1 VPIALL
7 IFAATYVALA
17 LGRLPWL
24 RADRTGV
31 AIIGASLMLAANALT
46 LEQAYAAIDYD
57 TIVLLFG
64 MMIVVANLRLSGF
77 FALVS
82 GWVVRHAH
90 RPLLLLS
97 AIVTVSGVLS
107 AFFVNDTM
115 CLVLTPL
122 VLDIT
127 ERLRRNP
134 IPYLLAVAMA
144 SNAGSVATI
153 TGNPQNMMIGSF
165 SHIGYRTFAAALAPV
180 ALIGLAITVA
190 VIAVVYRAEFQKE
203 AALQVEP
210 AKVRVHRA
218 LMVKSLAVAGAMLVA
233 FFAGWPPPKTAL
245 IAGALLLIT
254 RRLKPERIYREIDWS
269 LLALFVGL
277 FVVIAGL
284 ERTPFPADLFAVA
297 SRYHME
303 RTLPMTVFSAALSNL
318 VSNVPA
324 VLVFRSFVTRLP
336 DAAHAW
342 LTLAMSST
350 LAGNLTVLGS
360 VANLIVVQRARGR
373 VEIGFW
379 EYAKAGVPV
388 TILTLAV
395 GVALL
400 G

>member
-24 RADRTGV
+24 RVDRTGV
-31 AIIGASLMLAANALT
+31 AIIGATLMLAANALT
-46 LEQAYAAIDYD
+46 LQQAYAAIDYD

-82 GWVVRHAH
+82 AWVVRHAH
-90 RPLLLLS
+90 RPLLLLGG
-97 AIVTVSGVLS
+97 IVAVSGVLS

-190 VIAVVYRAEFQKE
+190 VIAVVYRSEFRKE
-203 AALQVEP
+203 TALQVEP
-210 AKVRVHRA
+210 ANVRVNGA
-218 LMVKSLAVAGAMLVA
+218 LMGKSLAVAGAMLVA
-233 FFAGWPPPKTAL
+233 FLAGWPPPKTAL

-303 RTLPMTVFSAALSNL
+303 RTVPMTVFSAALSNL

-360 VANLIVVQRARGR
+360 VANLIMVQRARGR

-379 EYAKAGVPV
+379 EYAKAGVPI
-388 TILTLAV
+388 TILSLAA
-395 GVALL
+395 GVAVLR
-400 G
+400 

>member
-1 VPIALL
+1 VQIALL

-24 RADRTGV
+24 RVDRTGV

-46 LEQAYAAIDYD
+46 LQQAYAAIDYD

-82 GWVVRHAH
+82 AWVVRHAH

-97 AIVTVSGVLS
+97 GIVAVSGVLS

-180 ALIGLAITVA
+180 ALISLAITVA
-190 VIAVVYRAEFQKE
+190 VIAVVYRAEFRKE
-203 AALQVEP
+203 SALQIEP
-210 AKVRVHRA
+210 AKVRVNRA
-218 LMVKSLAVAGAMLVA
+218 LMGKSLAVAGAMLVA

-284 ERTPFPADLFAVA
+284 ERTPFPADLFAVV
-297 SRYHME
+297 SRYHLE
-303 RTLPMTVFSAALSNL
+303 RTVHMTVFSAALSNL

-360 VANLIVVQRARGR
+360 VANLIVVQRSRGR

-379 EYAKAGVPV
+379 EYAKAGVPI
-388 TILTLAV
+388 TILSLAA

>member
-1 VPIALL
+1 
-7 IFAATYVALA
+7 
-17 LGRLPWL
+17 
-24 RADRTGV
+24 
-31 AIIGASLMLAANALT
+31 
-46 LEQAYAAIDYD
+46 
-57 TIVLLFG
+57 
-64 MMIVVANLRLSGF
+64 
-77 FALVS
+77 
-82 GWVVRHAH
+82 
-90 RPLLLLS
+90 
-97 AIVTVSGVLS
+97 
-107 AFFVNDTM
+107 
-115 CLVLTPL
+115 
-122 VLDIT
+122 
-127 ERLRRNP
+127 
-134 IPYLLAVAMA
+134 MA

-180 ALIGLAITVA
+180 ALISLAITVA
-190 VIAVVYRAEFQKE
+190 VIAIVYRSEFQKE
-203 AALQVEP
+203 TALQVEP
-210 AKVRVHRA
+210 DKVRVNRA
-218 LMVKSLAVAGAMLVA
+218 LMAKSLAVAAAMLVA

-284 ERTPFPADLFAVA
+284 ERTPFPAELFTVV
-297 SRYHME
+297 SRYHLE

-324 VLVFRSFVTRLP
+324 VLVFKSFVTRLP

-373 VEIGFW
+373 VQIGFW
-379 EYAKAGVPV
+379 EYAKAGMPI